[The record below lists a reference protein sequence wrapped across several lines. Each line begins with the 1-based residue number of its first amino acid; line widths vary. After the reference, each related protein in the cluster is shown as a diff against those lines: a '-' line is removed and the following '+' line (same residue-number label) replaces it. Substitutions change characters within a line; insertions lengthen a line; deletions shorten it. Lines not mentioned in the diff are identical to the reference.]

1 MWSGIM
7 RTPNYLLHL
16 LKKSQTSVFHV
27 TYQQSLCWEI
37 KAEAAF
43 FIFMPRFTI
52 TPSCPSDP
60 LPSITV
66 VFQGGQWERLDLEHH
81 SNSNHTL
88 GLIISGKSLC
98 TMCYSGDQSSCVFT
112 IPKHSVIW
120 LIIWAALLR
129 QVFWDLRTK
138 ANANTTERR
147 LGPHTW
153 RYSIL
158 QHLNDTLV
166 ACGYAV
172 VCSFVSEAV
181 DQLCVGPTSQQS
193 LHSLNAVTLTGQHQ
207 RRPVTPHNI

>member
-7 RTPNYLLHL
+7 CTPNYLLHL

-43 FIFMPRFTI
+43 FIFMPHFTI

-66 VFQGGQWERLDLEHH
+66 VFQGGQWECLDLEYH

-120 LIIWAALLR
+120 LSELHYWDRSFEILEQKQMQTLL
-129 QVFWDLRTK
+129 K
-138 ANANTTERR
+138 EN
-147 LGPHTW
+147 LGLIPEGTPSC
-153 RYSIL
+153 SISMIHWL
-158 QHLNDTLV
+158 PV
-166 ACGYAV
+166 
-172 VCSFVSEAV
+172 
-181 DQLCVGPTSQQS
+181 
-193 LHSLNAVTLTGQHQ
+193 VTL
-207 RRPVTPHNI
+207 